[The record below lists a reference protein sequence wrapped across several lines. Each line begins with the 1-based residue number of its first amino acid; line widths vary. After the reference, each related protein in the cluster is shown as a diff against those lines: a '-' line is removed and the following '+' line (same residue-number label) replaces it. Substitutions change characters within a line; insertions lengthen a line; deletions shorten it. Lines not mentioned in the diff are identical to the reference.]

1 MQSSLSK
8 GLYCYK
14 CKSCYKHTTSTKFLN
29 YFAPAFKF
37 GYYRGQGVGGG
48 SILLFFEE
56 KLLEKSLG
64 YY

>member
-29 YFAPAFKF
+29 YFATAVLNLVTI
-37 GYYRGQGVGGG
+37 GGRGWGR
-48 SILLFFEE
+48 SILLFFEG